1 MPPIIECIELTKAY
15 GAHVT
20 ALHDLTLTIE
30 QGSSFGLLG
39 ENGAG
44 KSTLVRMIM
53 GFIFPTSGRLRVF
66 GEERVALA
74 HPRIGYVH
82 ERPIF
87 ETRFTGRAYLTYLAQ
102 LSGLWDKANQ
112 ARVQALL
119 EQVHL
124 HEAADRNTGTYSKGM
139 LQHLAIAQALLTNP
153 ELLILDEPT
162 SGLDPRSQWEVR
174 QIITGLHKEGKT
186 ILLCSHYLSEVEA
199 LCDSVCILRRG
210 RLILSGAVSDLLS
223 SQGIVEIVLASEQDA
238 AHVVARLDLH
248 EQVTEAQDNLLRIP
262 DSAQAAVLA
271 RLVNANIPIVS
282 LTPINRTLEEVY
294 VDTTS
299 TVGTDLSRPR
309 GREGQRVGEDSLR

>member
-1 MPPIIECIELTKAY
+1 MPPVIECIDLTKSY
-15 GAHVT
+15 GLRVT
-20 ALHDLTLTIE
+20 ALNNLTLTIE
-30 QGSSFGLLG
+30 QGASFGLLG

-53 GFIFPTSGRLRVF
+53 GFIFPTSGRIRVF

-74 HPRIGYVH
+74 HPKIGYVH

-102 LSGLWDKANQ
+102 LSGLWDEANKAQ
-112 ARVQALL
+112 IQALL
-119 EQVHL
+119 EQVNL

-139 LQHLAIAQALLTNP
+139 LQRLAIAQALLTNP

-174 QIITGLHKEGKT
+174 QIVAGLRKEGKT

-210 RLILSGAVSDLLS
+210 RLILSGAVADLLH
-223 SQGIVEIVLASEQDA
+223 SQGIVEIVLANQQDA
-238 AHVVARLDLH
+238 GNVVARLGLV
-248 EQVTEAQDNLLRIP
+248 EQVIEIQGNLFRIP
-262 DSAQAAVLA
+262 DHAQTAVLA
-271 RLVNANIPIVS
+271 QLVNANIPIVS
-282 LTPINRTLEEVY
+282 LTPVNRTLEEVY
-294 VDTTS
+294 VRTTQAS
-299 TVGTDLSRPR
+299 DNAATN
-309 GREGQRVGEDSLR
+309 RVGV

>member
-1 MPPIIECIELTKAY
+1 MSPIIECVDLTKAY
-15 GAHVT
+15 GPRIT

-30 QGSSFGLLG
+30 QGTSFGLLG

-44 KSTLVRMIM
+44 KSTLVRIIM
-53 GFIFPTSGRLRVF
+53 GFIFPTSGHIRVF

-74 HPRIGYVH
+74 HPKIGYVH

-102 LSGLWDKANQ
+102 LSGLWNEANKT
-112 ARVQALL
+112 RVQALL
-119 EQVHL
+119 EQVNL

-139 LQHLAIAQALLTNP
+139 LQRLAIAQALLTNP

-174 QIITGLHKEGKT
+174 QIVAGLRKEGKT

-210 RLILSGAVSDLLS
+210 RLILSGAVADLLH
-223 SQGIVEIVLASEQDA
+223 SQGIVEIVLANQQDA
-238 AHVVARLDLH
+238 ANVVARLGIT
-248 EQVTEAQDNLLRIP
+248 EQVMETQSNLLRIP
-262 DSAQAAVLA
+262 DHAQATVLA
-271 RLVNANIPIVS
+271 QLVNADIPIVS
-282 LTPINRTLEEVY
+282 LTPVNRTLEEVY
-294 VDTTS
+294 VRTTQAS
-299 TVGTDLSRPR
+299 DNAAIN
-309 GREGQRVGEDSLR
+309 RVGVYNT

>member
-1 MPPIIECIELTKAY
+1 MPPVIECIDLTKSY
-15 GAHVT
+15 GLRVT
-20 ALHDLTLTIE
+20 ALNNLTLTIE
-30 QGSSFGLLG
+30 QGTSFGLLG

-53 GFIFPTSGRLRVF
+53 GFIFPTSGHIRVF

-74 HPRIGYVH
+74 HPKTGYVH

-102 LSGLWDKANQ
+102 LSGLWDEANK

-119 EQVHL
+119 ELVNL

-139 LQHLAIAQALLTNP
+139 LQRLAIAQALLTNP

-174 QIITGLHKEGKT
+174 QIVAGLRKEGKT

-210 RLILSGAVSDLLS
+210 RLILSGAVADLLH
-223 SQGIVEIVLASEQDA
+223 SQGIVEIVLANQQDA
-238 AHVVARLDLH
+238 GNVVARLGLV
-248 EQVTEAQDNLLRIP
+248 EQVIEIQGNLFRIP
-262 DSAQAAVLA
+262 DHAQTAVLA
-271 RLVNANIPIVS
+271 QLVNANIPIVS
-282 LTPINRTLEEVY
+282 LTPVNRTLEEVY
-294 VDTTS
+294 VRTTQAS
-299 TVGTDLSRPR
+299 DNAATN
-309 GREGQRVGEDSLR
+309 RVGV